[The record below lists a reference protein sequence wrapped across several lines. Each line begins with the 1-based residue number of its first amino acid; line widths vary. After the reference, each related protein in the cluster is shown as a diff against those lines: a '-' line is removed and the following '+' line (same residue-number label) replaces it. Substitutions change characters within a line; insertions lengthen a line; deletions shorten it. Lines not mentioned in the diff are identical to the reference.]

1 MNTAERLAR
10 EIARVAELR
19 GRCLQALIPP
29 HAHGVVVHDA
39 MGPAIELACQ
49 AIGSGDDGRMEAA
62 GFNLKDLVE

>member
-19 GRCLQALIPP
+19 GRCLQALNPTGARDVTVTDP
-29 HAHGVVVHDA
+29 
-39 MGPAIELACQ
+39 MGPALELACQ